1 MSEGMITTVLLRPLA
16 SLDHIETSPM
26 DRRSIAGPRVRRVT
40 YKWLSDGQMELPK
53 SFFYWL
59 FQGWKGGGG

>member
-1 MSEGMITTVLLRPLA
+1 MSEGMVTTVLLKPLA
-16 SLDHIETSPM
+16 SLDHIKTSPM

-40 YKWLSDGQMELPK
+40 YKWSSNGQMVLLR

-59 FQGWKGGGG
+59 SQEGWGG